1 MRVTRGRRRV
11 VASGVCRERAKRAAR
26 FGGCERFFGRRSVA
40 RSLCPHAHL
49 NSPRLP
55 PRGRPL
61 RLRRR
66 PGRAEG
72 GRRGGGAPH
81 FREQE
86 WTAAAATQREQGVRA
101 GSPPVPHFLFFSPP
115 QRHTMASSALT
126 TADALKQDARRAMVI
141 ASDKAKL
148 ASLALSRPDSM
159 VRERGGGSSRSL
171 PGAQCPPPVCP
182 TRPHPLYGLP
192 SPTSPAAHAR
202 CLRGGAVEPMWARA
216 PATPRTPARA
226 ALGHYKKNSTARQ
239 QQGPVNLPQPSP
251 SLLPPSPFPLHRTW
265 MSPSSRPPPP
275 PSTSCLRRST
285 CRVSFFWGG
294 GGREA

>member
-171 PGAQCPPPVCP
+171 PGAQCPPLCVPRAP
-182 TRPHPLYGLP
+182 TRYMAC
-192 SPTSPAAHAR
+192 PAPPRPPRTRAACAVVRLNR
-202 CLRGGAVEPMWARA
+202 CGHGHRRHRA
-216 PATPRTPARA
+216 PPPALRSVII
-226 ALGHYKKNSTARQ
+226 KKTAPLASSRGRSTFL
-239 QQGPVNLPQPSP
+239 N
-251 SLLPPSPFPLHRTW
+251 LLPRSSLPLPFP
-265 MSPSSRPPPP
+265 
-275 PSTSCLRRST
+275 STGPGCRHHQGHLLRLPR
-285 CRVSFFWGG
+285 R
-294 GGREA
+294 A